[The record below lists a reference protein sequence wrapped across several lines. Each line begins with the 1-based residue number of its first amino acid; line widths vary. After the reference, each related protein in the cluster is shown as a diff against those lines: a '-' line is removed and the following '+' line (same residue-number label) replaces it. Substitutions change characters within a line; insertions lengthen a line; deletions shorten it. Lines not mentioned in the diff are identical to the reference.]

1 MTSLKLTKEDRDAG
15 KAQIECMKKRRVLG
29 QFTASA
35 LAGNDI
41 LGGIFYVI
49 PAVVGVGGI

>member
-1 MTSLKLTKEDRDAG
+1 MTSLKLTDEDRDAG
-15 KAQIECMKKRRVLG
+15 KAQIERMNKRRVLG

>member
-1 MTSLKLTKEDRDAG
+1 VTSLKLTEEDRDAG
-15 KAQIECMKKRRVLG
+15 KVRIECMKKRRVLG

>member
-1 MTSLKLTKEDRDAG
+1 
-15 KAQIECMKKRRVLG
+15 MKKRRVLG
-29 QFTASA
+29 LFTASA